1 MPGLNIFQ
9 QLDNYI
15 RQNSSQTDGDIL
27 SESKDD
33 QVLNMLSSD
42 EYKIYESIQKSDRQR
57 LLRFG

>member
-15 RQNSSQTDGDIL
+15 RHNSSQTYGDIL

-33 QVLNMLSSD
+33 QLLNMLSSD
-42 EYKIYESIQKSDRQR
+42 EYNIYESIQKSDRQR